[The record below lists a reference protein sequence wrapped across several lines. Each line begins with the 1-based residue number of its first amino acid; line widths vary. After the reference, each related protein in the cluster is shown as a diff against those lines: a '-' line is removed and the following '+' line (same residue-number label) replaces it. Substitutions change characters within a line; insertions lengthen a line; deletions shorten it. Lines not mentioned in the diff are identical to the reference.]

1 MASGAAAHLRLAPPP
16 RGHLVTA
23 GLPFGVGSVVQLAEQ
38 HYCYG
43 LGTLTLRIVEV
54 GRRVRR
60 TDGLW
65 IHMRGVQLGSPPRQR
80 RVLARLDAIQTQPV
94 PIPVTHIPV
103 RPGWDCAGCGAA
115 WPCPD
120 RRRRL
125 LDRYAGNPAALG
137 IYLST
142 QMTAA
147 VPDLRH
153 LPPEELYERFLGWLR
168 LA

>member
-1 MASGAAAHLRLAPPP
+1 M
-16 RGHLVTA
+16 TA

-54 GRRVRR
+54 GRRERR

-65 IHMRGVQLGSPPRQR
+65 IHVRGVQLGGPPRQR

-94 PIPVTHIPV
+94 SIPITHIPV

-125 LDRYAGNPAALG
+125 LDRYAGNPVALG

-147 VPDLRH
+147 VSDLRH

-168 LA
+168 LT